1 MIHDENQFN
10 VESNA
15 PLMGASGGQSSR
27 AFNSKMAYGFG
38 SLNSS
43 NNAARGSLIR
53 MQATPDDKDVE
64 VTADITQ
71 EDAADKEVD
80 LCKEPPKFKP
90 VYAYF
95 VLFIVLMCRIMVQW
109 HRKGLTYAYG
119 YTGLG
124 AAANNPIYEIS
135 TEFP

>member
-1 MIHDENQFN
+1 
-10 VESNA
+10 
-15 PLMGASGGQSSR
+15 
-27 AFNSKMAYGFG
+27 MAYGFG
-38 SLNSS
+38 SINS
-43 NNAARGSLIR
+43 NNARGSLLK
-53 MQATPDDKDVE
+53 MQATPDDKADVE

-71 EDAADKEVD
+71 EDADKDVD